1 MMNRRQRSPLR
12 PTLEEVAVAAGVG
25 RGTVSRVV
33 NGSPQVSPAAKA
45 AVERAIADLG
55 YVPNRAARALVRQRT
70 DSVALVISE
79 SEDRLFGEPFFA
91 GIIRG
96 ISSMLTE
103 TPLQL
108 WLALATSPEERVR
121 VHQHLTPQHVDGVLL
136 LSLHAE
142 DPLPAMLAEKDV
154 PVVLG
159 GRFAR
164 MLDEPEKAGVS
175 FVDVDNVGG
184 ARLATSHLVGNGRRR
199 IATITGPLDMGVGIA
214 RLAGYREALAAAG
227 LEVNEDLIVYGDF
240 SEASGMVA
248 MRALLAV
255 HPDVDA
261 VFAASDPMALG
272 VLRVLRESGR
282 RVPEDVAVV
291 GFDDSVLARQ
301 TQPTLTSVHQPV
313 DEMGRT
319 MARLLYDKISGVEPA
334 QPYVILGTHL
344 VERDSG

>member
-1 MMNRRQRSPLR
+1 MVNQRHRSPLR
-12 PTLEEVAVAAGVG
+12 PTLEEVAIAAGVG

-55 YVPNRAARALVRQRT
+55 YVPNRAARALVTQRT

-108 WLALATSPEERVR
+108 WLALATSPEERLR
-121 VHQHLTPQHVDGVLL
+121 VQQHLTPQHVDGVLL
-136 LSLHAE
+136 LSLHA
-142 DPLPAMLAEKDV
+142 DDALPAMLAEKN
-154 PVVLG
+154 
-159 GRFAR
+159 
-164 MLDEPEKAGVS
+164 LDAPEEAGVS

-184 ARLATSHLVGNGRRR
+184 ARQATTHLVNTGRRR

-214 RLAGYREALAAAG
+214 RLTGYREALRTAG
-227 LEVNEDLIVYGDF
+227 LEVVDDLIVYGDF

-248 MRALLAV
+248 MRTLLTT
-255 HPDVDA
+255 HPDIDA

-272 VLRVLRESGR
+272 VLRVLRDAGR

-291 GFDDSVLARQ
+291 GFDDSALARQ
-301 TQPTLTSVHQPV
+301 TLPALTSVHQPV
-313 DEMGRT
+313 EEMGRT
-319 MARLLYDKISGVEPA
+319 MARLLYDKISGVEPP